1 MAKERT
7 LAIVKPD
14 AMEANKAGAIIARIQ
29 EEGFTVCGMKQI
41 HLTLAQAEG
50 FYDVHRERPFFGELT
65 QFMSRGPVVVLAL
78 EAEGAI
84 AKWRDVIGAT
94 DPSKAADGTIRKLYG
109 KDVGENAVHGSDATE
124 TAAREIGYF
133 FPGYE
138 VRPTA

>member
-50 FYDVHRERPFFGELT
+50 FYEVHRERPFFGELT
-65 QFMSRGPVVVLAL
+65 SFMSRGPVVVLAL
-78 EAEGAI
+78 EAEDAI
-84 AKWRDVIGAT
+84 AKWREVIGAT
-94 DPSKAADGTIRKLYG
+94 DPAKAADGTIRKLYG
-109 KDVGENAVHGSDATE
+109 KDVGENAVHGSDATD